1 LIANKATIVIWTNLL
16 FAWVWMTCGLVAGA
30 VQGIGFHDE
39 KWMGGY
45 HSWRRRLTRLG
56 HIAFIGTGMLNLALA
71 LSALLAVVPTEA
83 VRWPSLLLL
92 VGALSMPLVCYLSV
106 WRKPF
111 RLLFFV
117 PVLSLT
123 GGCGWFTFVL
133 FERVQAMGVLP

>member
-1 LIANKATIVIWTNLL
+1 
-16 FAWVWMTCGLVAGA
+16 
-30 VQGIGFHDE
+30 
-39 KWMGGY
+39 MGGY